1 MANGKQ
7 FKSKQAA
14 YRGCM
19 PADDGTEPDA
29 VVRDRPNEV
38 KSRKTG
44 SRPANKAA
52 AKHIAGDGIDSG
64 TPAI

>member
-14 YRGCM
+14 YRGRM
-19 PADDGTEPDA
+19 PGDDATEPPA
-29 VVRDRPNEV
+29 VVRDRANEEQA
-38 KSRKTG
+38 RKAG
-44 SRPANKAA
+44 SHPANKAA
-52 AKHIAGDGIDSG
+52 AKHIAGDGVDSG